1 MIITQPLLDDLQI
14 KIQTM
19 VYDYH
24 DQFPLRRG
32 MPREELKSRHK
43 LSPRFFNAIIKRL
56 VELNLLSEIGSLVA
70 KHGHEIHF
78 DNGQQAQVQTVIRK
92 FSENPYAPPTVK
104 ECKAEVGEEI
114 FNALIE
120 LNQLVA
126 VSPEVVFRK
135 QDYDL
140 MVKKIKETLGT
151 KGQISLA
158 EARDLFDTSR
168 KYAQALLEHL
178 DAIGV
183 TMRAGDYRKLRK

>member
-1 MIITQPLLDDLQI
+1 
-14 KIQTM
+14 
-19 VYDYH
+19 
-24 DQFPLRRG
+24 
-32 MPREELKSRHK
+32 MPREELKSRLK
-43 LSPRFFNAIIKRL
+43 LSPRVFNAIMAQSAKRNML
-56 VELNLLSEIGSLVA
+56 MEFDSFIS
-70 KHGHEIHF
+70 KPGHEIRF
-78 DNGQQAQVQTVIRK
+78 DNGQQAQVQTLMRK
-92 FSENPYAPPTVK
+92 FAQNPYAPPTVK

-114 FNALIE
+114 FNALSE

-140 MVKKIKETLGT
+140 MVKKFKETLGT

-168 KYAQALLEHL
+168 KYVQALLEHL

>member
-1 MIITQPLLDDLQI
+1 
-14 KIQTM
+14 
-19 VYDYH
+19 
-24 DQFPLRRG
+24 
-32 MPREELKSRHK
+32 
-43 LSPRFFNAIIKRL
+43 LS
-56 VELNLLSEIGSLVA
+56 
-70 KHGHEIHF
+70 
-78 DNGQQAQVQTVIRK
+78 
-92 FSENPYAPPTVK
+92 
-104 ECKAEVGEEI
+104 
-114 FNALIE
+114 E

-140 MVKKIKETLGT
+140 MVKKFKETLGT

-183 TMRAGDYRKLRK
+183 TVRADDYRKLRK

>member
-1 MIITQPLLDDLQI
+1 
-14 KIQTM
+14 
-19 VYDYH
+19 
-24 DQFPLRRG
+24 
-32 MPREELKSRHK
+32 LKSRLK
-43 LSPRFFNAIIKRL
+43 LSPHAFNAVIKRFVTL
-56 VELNLLSEIGSLVA
+56 DLLSETESLVA
-70 KHGHEIHF
+70 KPGHEIRF
-78 DNGQQAQVQTVIRK
+78 DNIQQAQVEALTRK
-92 FSENPYAPPTVK
+92 FAQNPYAPPTVK
-104 ECKAEVGEEI
+104 QCEAEVGEEI

-120 LNQLVA
+120 LDQLVA
-126 VSPEVVFRK
+126 VSLEVAFRK

-140 MVKKIKETLGT
+140 MMEKIKETLET